1 MPIARAEM
9 QEMAKGYDCDAVGI
23 AVLGSHSALELGMSA
38 TSLGMPCTVVVEK
51 GRSGLYTK
59 HNRHLF
65 TDVIELDKF
74 SEILNESVQ
83 EELRQKNRIF
93 IPNRSFSVYACKS
106 KETRYDDIENNF
118 KVPMYGN
125 RFILRAEDRKDEKGQ
140 YHILKSAGIRIPKQ
154 FKTPEE
160 IDRLAIVKVQQA
172 GNELER
178 AFFYVKNAEDYDQQ
192 AKKLKDQGVIS
203 EKTLKEARIEEYV
216 LGARYNANFHKY
228 ALTEF
233 FGDFD
238 FVGTSDRRQ
247 VNLQGF
253 LNLPAREQLKLD
265 VPVKNEEIGHF
276 GLTIRE
282 SKQPDLYKAAEKLF
296 HSEQLLKDYPP
307 GIIGLCGIQGAMA
320 YSPTNPKELE
330 FVVFDLS
337 PRIPGDP
344 AMGPTTPEM
353 KNLTLKHRKEIK
365 EMFGSDAAITDP
377 LDLSIMEIRAA
388 AMDKRLGAIVT

>member
-1 MPIARAEM
+1 
-9 QEMAKGYDCDAVGI
+9 
-23 AVLGSHSALELGMSA
+23 
-38 TSLGMPCTVVVEK
+38 
-51 GRSGLYTK
+51 
-59 HNRHLF
+59 
-65 TDVIELDKF
+65 
-74 SEILNESVQ
+74 
-83 EELRQKNRIF
+83 
-93 IPNRSFSVYACKS
+93 
-106 KETRYDDIENNF
+106 
-118 KVPMYGN
+118 MYGN
-125 RFILRAEDRKDEKGQ
+125 RFLLRAEDRKDEKGQ

-154 FKTPEE
+154 FKKPEE

-178 AFFYVKNAEDYDQQ
+178 AFFYVKNAEDYSQQ
-192 AKKLKDQGVIS
+192 AEKLIIQGVIS

-216 LGARYNANFHKY
+216 LGARYNANFHKF

-282 SKQPDLYKAAEKLF
+282 SKQPDLYRAAEKLF

-320 YSPTNPKELE
+320 YSPEKPKELE

-353 KNLTLKHRKEIK
+353 KNLTLKHRHQLNDV
-365 EMFGSDAAITDP
+365 FYDDTVITDP
-377 LDLSIMEIRAA
+377 LDLSIMEICKAA
-388 AMDKRLGAIVT
+388 KSMLLERIVT